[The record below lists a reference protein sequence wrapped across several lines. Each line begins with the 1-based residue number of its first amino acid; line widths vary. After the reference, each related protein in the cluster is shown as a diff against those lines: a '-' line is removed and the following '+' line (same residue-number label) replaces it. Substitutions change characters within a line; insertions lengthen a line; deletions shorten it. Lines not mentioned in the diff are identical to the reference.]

1 MPGLTKNFYK
11 PMKYMTRMKSLTMLV
26 LFCCTVFSPPA
37 AAEKFAGYEECLLER
52 LATSA
57 DTMTVRQLKEACRAF
72 PVQQN
77 ADAGETDQPEEQTA
91 AAGPENAAVS
101 RRVSQEA
108 KSHQNLFSI
117 LPHRPNYILLGS
129 YNNNP
134 NGDALNLDDS
144 EIDNTEVKFQVSF
157 KVPLV
162 RDLLGDDN
170 GHLYA
175 AYTMKSFWQA
185 YNNDISSPFRETNH
199 EPELFFALRSNKK
212 FLGWNNPYILAGFSH
227 QSNGRRGDESR
238 SWNRLYL
245 DFILEKGDFALSIKP
260 WYRLPESDK
269 TYLGDPS
276 GDDNPDI
283 EEYLGYGEI
292 TGAWAKGGHT
302 VSVLL
307 RNNLLRHGNRGA
319 VELGWSFPLSD
330 EMPLKG
336 YLQYFNGYGESLIDY
351 NSSANRIGF
360 GFLLTDWL

>member
-1 MPGLTKNFYK
+1 MMTK
-11 PMKYMTRMKSLTMLV
+11 KYRFTATLLLFISLAT
-26 LFCCTVFSPPA
+26 TQYA
-37 AAEKFAGYEECLLER
+37 HGAQDFASYEECLMQTLKTAPDS
-52 LATSA
+52 LS
-57 DTMTVRQLKEACRAF
+57 VSQLRKSCNGFQVKE
-72 PVQQN
+72 
-77 ADAGETDQPEEQTA
+77 ETDTTEPPQSTEQA
-91 AAGPENAAVS
+91 AASSPELTAVS
-101 RRVSQEA
+101 RRVSHEA
-108 KSHQNLFSI
+108 KSHLNLFSI
-117 LPHRPNYILLGS
+117 LPHKPNYILVGS
-129 YNNNP
+129 YNDTP

-144 EIDNTEVKFQVSF
+144 EIDNTEIKFQVSF

-227 QSNGRRGDESR
+227 QSNGRSGSDSR

-269 TYLGDPS
+269 SYLGDPS

-283 EEYLGYGEI
+283 SEYMGYGEL
-292 TGAWAKGGHT
+292 TGAWAKWGHT
-302 VSVLL
+302 VSILL
-307 RNNLLRHGNRGA
+307 RNNLRRHDNRGA

-330 EMPLKG
+330 EMPLRG

-351 NSSANRIGF
+351 NSSTNRIGF
-360 GFLLTDWL
+360 GVLLTDWL